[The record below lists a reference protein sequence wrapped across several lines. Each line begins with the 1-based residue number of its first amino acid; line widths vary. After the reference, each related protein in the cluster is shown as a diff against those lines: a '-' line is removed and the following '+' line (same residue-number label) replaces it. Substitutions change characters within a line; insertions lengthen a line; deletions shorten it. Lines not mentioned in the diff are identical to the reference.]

1 MFYNFYSFFF
11 FAVVYISGGTALVLL
26 PISLGQK
33 YKEQEHGLSHD
44 THPCTNTMSFT
55 RRWLRIFYMLN
66 MVLDTEDNSNAGGV
80 IKDKLMEEDMGYE
93 QTSKVVSHRR

>member
-1 MFYNFYSFFF
+1 
-11 FAVVYISGGTALVLL
+11 
-26 PISLGQK
+26 
-33 YKEQEHGLSHD
+33 
-44 THPCTNTMSFT
+44 
-55 RRWLRIFYMLN
+55 MLN